1 MGLWLNLK
9 RDKHYAVVYYKGEKI
24 LEIKVDEQN
33 RGNVAFI
40 NLDAGPDVVF
50 KVEREKSSD
59 DESFGNQER
68 FNR

>member
-50 KVEREKSSD
+50 KVVKENK
-59 DESFGNQER
+59 ESFTDREEE

>member
-1 MGLWLNLK
+1 MALWLNLK

-40 NLDAGPDVVF
+40 NLDAGPDVIF
-50 KVEREKSSD
+50 KVEKVKPDIND
-59 DESFGNQER
+59 DFGNREE
-68 FNR
+68 FNK

>member
-50 KVEREKSSD
+50 KVVKENKEPFTD
-59 DESFGNQER
+59 CEEE

>member
-1 MGLWLNLK
+1 MALWLNLK

-50 KVEREKSSD
+50 KVVKENKESSD
-59 DESFGNQER
+59 DESF
-68 FNR
+68 NR

>member
-1 MGLWLNLK
+1 MALWLNLK

-40 NLDAGPDVVF
+40 NLDAGSDVIFKIEKVKPDIN
-50 KVEREKSSD
+50 D
-59 DESFGNQER
+59 DFGNREE
-68 FNR
+68 FNK